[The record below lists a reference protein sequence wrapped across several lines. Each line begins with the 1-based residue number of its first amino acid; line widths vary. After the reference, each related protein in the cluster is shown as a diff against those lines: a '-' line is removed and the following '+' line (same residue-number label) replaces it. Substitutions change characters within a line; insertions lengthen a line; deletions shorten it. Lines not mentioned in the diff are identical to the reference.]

1 MGKHTIDT
9 LIVPEG
15 MTWEGTDSHPY
26 LQLLL
31 TMDPE
36 GPSIVIYDGDDGTM
50 ELAIMITYD
59 EPSWYGRKVIASTV
73 AMEVDAARKLWNA
86 TRWDSVNQR
95 G

>member
-1 MGKHTIDT
+1 M
-9 LIVPEG
+9 
-15 MTWEGTDSHPY
+15 
-26 LQLLL
+26 
-31 TMDPE
+31 
-36 GPSIVIYDGDDGTM
+36 IYDGDDGTM